1 MKKLIISILI
11 FLAFGGMDFAFAK
24 FYNPLFRPFITA
36 INTYDRWVC
45 PEGEGRGEMDG
56 THPSDCYDGITDLN
70 STLLKPGSTLYAHGY
85 FSGEYKSAWAQSG
98 SLGKPITITA
108 YDKANPPTFDGI
120 YELVGWTE
128 SGTISEM
135 WYHSSASSPY
145 VMLQERGG
153 IFTVLEEVGESGGTC
168 EYVWGATRDWCYD
181 PSEDRIYVMATDGTY
196 DTEKFHRFRL
206 EWANFSTDT
215 SYISVRNVIVKNYTR
230 GFYLNNNN
238 SSTVAL
244 GTFEV
249 DSVTFE
255 RVRVGIAYVPDNGL
269 DGGNLKFNNN
279 TFDYVGHSILMTPS
293 YVGPSQ
299 ISEVEVINNII
310 ENAGLSNS
318 TAQTLSGTVTDEWL
332 MGTRITFA
340 ASGFSDAEQV
350 TLGNVSDAI
359 ISHNVI
365 GPGKARGIVMDCQY
379 GMDVKDI
386 IIEYNVIKGL
396 TYTGMIT
403 FGNSDQLG
411 DEYEGII
418 IRRNQLIDNGLGI
431 DGSDVGWY
439 SDAQRGA
446 MRLATTTPFSAA
458 NYVVNNSFYGNY
470 RDIRIEHSSD
480 YIVFKNNILQNDGDP
495 VGYNGAYVFVV
506 TDPTDEGIDY
516 NLYYPIT
523 GCPAGECWY
532 LLDGYYNW
540 ATWSGTYDT
549 NSPTSA
555 DPKYVNPATYDL
567 NLQAESPALNAGIVI
582 AGIIDDY
589 CGSAPDLGYIE
600 ASCPTNIY
608 VDKANEGGTE
618 DGSIGN
624 PWGTIAEGLT
634 QLNGLSSGAHT
645 VHIAGDT
652 YSEGALAI
660 TISGQDADNPLT
672 IQPWVGEG
680 NVIIDGSGLANSKA
694 FTIGPD
700 QGVGVSFITIKSTA
714 GESFTIQDFE
724 DCAIYDYAQTGDEST
739 YLKISG
745 LIFINNNTDET
756 ARGTIRLG
764 YVDKFTIENNTIQSG
779 KREAIVTHYCDGDG
793 STSITINNN
802 TIYGLAHSAGAFN
815 GISFAIGAY
824 CNITNNTVYFDL
836 TAANQRGIRVTD
848 DNGNNLTTN
857 VTVSGNT
864 VYASNGPANYDNSVG
879 IIMEG
884 CHTCTISQNIAY
896 NWGEWGID
904 VGGGGGPTES
914 WGVVIE
920 RNLAYNNWS
929 GNIETSGDAGYKGA
943 SLWDAIIVKNN
954 VSYAS
959 VAGLK
964 VDHSGFGHHDGDAGT
979 DGKVYWLNNTHYTDQ
994 SGYHGFHIA
1003 QLDTATIKNNNVWTT
1018 DDFAY
1023 RLYPD
1028 ITDGTLTSSFN
1039 NWYRSDAGNAIKW
1052 EDSGGAT
1059 EYLDS
1064 AALAAAE
1071 TAGDDSVTV
1080 NPSFLSA
1087 PTDLHL
1093 NSGSSVISDG
1103 DDLSGLGVT
1112 DDYDGNSRPLG
1123 ADWDIGAYEYLAE

>member
-299 ISEVEVINNII
+299 ISEVEVINNTI

-332 MGTRITFA
+332 MGTRVTFA
-340 ASGFSDAEQV
+340 ASGFSDAEQI

-634 QLNGLSSGAHT
+634 DINAKGTGAHT
-645 VHIAGDT
+645 LHIVGGQT
-652 YSEGALAI
+652 YFEQDSSV
-660 TISGQDADNPLT
+660 TVSGLDDSSRVV
-672 IQPWVGEG
+672 IQPKVGTG
-680 NVIIDGSGLANSKA
+680 HVTIDGSGGTATG
-694 FTIGPD
+694 FEITGD
-700 QGVGVSFITIKSTA
+700 YTTIKSIT
-714 GESFTIQDFE
+714 SQNFIIQNFTGTN
-724 DCAIYDYAQTGDEST
+724 DYAVKVNNGD
-739 YLKISG
+739 Y
-745 LIFINNNTDET
+745 
-756 ARGTIRLG
+756 
-764 YVDKFTIENNTIQSG
+764 
-779 KREAIVTHYCDGDG
+779 AIVDGITATTGMLSRGIAVVNAENVIVQNNIVTCLYKGLYLLDDATLPDTLDG
-793 STSITINNN
+793 NTFQNNQITVGTTGAGQSIFVFQAYPNTAAQFFTNTTITGN
-802 TIYGLAHSAGAFN
+802 TLIANITGYTMTADFI
-815 GISFAIGAY
+815 GIHDFRVGTEDLT
-824 CNITNNTVYFDL
+824 ITNNIVYVEGTVQSE
-836 TAANQRGIRVTD
+836 NGSSGILLIDVD
-848 DNGNNLTTN
+848 GG
-857 VTVSGNT
+857 VIGGNT
-864 VYASNGPANYDNSVG
+864 VY
-879 IIMEG
+879 
-884 CHTCTISQNIAY
+884 
-896 NWGEWGID
+896 NWGEYGID
-904 VGGGGGPTES
+904 VGGTSIES
-914 WGVVIE
+914 QDIIVEDNIV
-920 RNLAYNNWS
+920 YNNGR
-929 GNIETSGDAGYKGA
+929 GNISVNGDTVGA
-943 SLWDAIIVKNN
+943 TTAITVRNN
-954 VSYAS
+954 LSYLSIAPPFGNDYNGGFDFHANDPSTAS
-959 VAGLK
+959 V
-964 VDHSGFGHHDGDAGT
+964 
-979 DGKVYWLNNTHYTDQ
+979 YWYNNTHWTDQ
-994 SGYHGFHIA
+994 THAYAAAFWTGSALNAGDF
-1003 QLDTATIKNNNVWTT
+1003 LIKNNI
-1018 DDFAY
+1018 FIS
-1023 RLYPD
+1023 P
-1028 ITDGTLTSSFN
+1028 TSTYVVKIQDAAPNMVFDYNIAFN
-1039 NWYRSDAGNAIKW
+1039 TGAGNAVIFNSSPYAND
-1052 EDSGGAT
+1052 EMLTGGT
-1059 EYLDS
+1059 SLC
-1064 AALAAAE
+1064 
-1071 TAGDDSVTV
+1071 DDLTQMCNAQESD
-1080 NPSFLSA
+1080 PSLISPPGNMSINA
-1087 PTDLHL
+1087 
-1093 NSGSSVISDG
+1093 GSSAYDNGVTIGTFSD
-1103 DDLSGLGVT
+1103 DILGV
-1112 DDYDGNSRPLG
+1112 SRPQ
-1123 ADWDIGAYEYLAE
+1123 ASAWDIGAYEF